1 MTVTSGIIHSMQ
13 KKLKSLTVPLKYFSW
28 TDGRMA
34 GNKKNHGQSLCRD
47 GIGGRVRPDA
57 SLIAIRP
64 GRLRIL
70 NRRTMTQTYGP
81 LIMTISSNYY
91 EKW

>member
-1 MTVTSGIIHSMQ
+1 MTGTVGIIHSMQ
-13 KKLKSLTVPLKYFSW
+13 KKLRSLTVPLKYFTW
-28 TDGRMA
+28 TKTGRLDMP
-34 GNKKNHGQSLCRD
+34 QSLGRD
-47 GIGGRVRPDA
+47 GIGGRAHSDA

-70 NRRTMTQTYGP
+70 NRHIMTPTHGP